1 MKCIKRCGE
10 AEYKVTECENK
21 RTQSHSDLAG
31 HFGGFLCLYDT
42 YQPPYRFVLF
52 PLFQIIHKDIPSQ
65 WAQAMKINRQA
76 FFRVCFAS
84 LFFSLFSIHVSGSGV
99 GPIRVSSLS
108 MSAH

>member
-1 MKCIKRCGE
+1 MECIKRHGE

-21 RTQSHSDLAG
+21 RTQWAG
-31 HFGGFLCLYDT
+31 HFGGFLCLNDI

-52 PLFQIIHKDIPSQ
+52 SLFQIIHKDIPSQ

-76 FFRVCFAS
+76 FFRVCFPS
-84 LFFSLFSIHVSGSGV
+84 LSFFLFSHHVSGSRV